1 MNGMLLSLRKAIPLL
16 ACVVLLLGLAACG
29 GGEGEDGGQGTAA
42 PSTGTAAPSTGTA
55 TASGGTVE
63 ITLWHSEVASNLDTL
78 QALVRRFNNSQTEV
92 KVKLAFQGAEVNEFM
107 AKLLA
112 SLGGG
117 APTMVYVTEGNAQ
130 RLIDSGAVTPVQD
143 FIDQDKYDLSALD
156 KKSVDYYTLDG
167 KLWAMP
173 FAADIPLLYYN
184 KLAFSEVGLDPEKPP
199 KDLEELRQVSEKMV
213 KRDSHGNLTRS
224 GVAIDIDS
232 WHLQVTLQEHGDLY
246 VNNDNGRAG
255 RATAVEFNGPTG
267 QAFFQWWRDMVKD
280 DLAINVGRNL
290 TAADTFL
297 AMGAGRTAMTV
308 GSSSALRSVVDVLEG
323 GLAQTEV
330 ELGVANQ
337 PGVPGGTGLPG
348 VYSRALWIMNRSP
361 KEKQEAAWKYIKWL
375 MEPEQQAEWYA
386 GSGFLPVSL
395 SAYDLPA
402 AKEIEAKYPQ
412 FKVAAELYLATS
424 SSPATLGPLL
434 GPQLDVSE
442 FINKQIEEMLVG
454 DKDPIEALNDA
465 AKESNETIA
474 EYNRRIE

>member
-1 MNGMLLSLRKAIPLL
+1 
-16 ACVVLLLGLAACG
+16 
-29 GGEGEDGGQGTAA
+29 
-42 PSTGTAAPSTGTA
+42 
-55 TASGGTVE
+55 
-63 ITLWHSEVASNLDTL
+63 
-78 QALVRRFNNSQTEV
+78 
-92 KVKLAFQGAEVNEFM
+92 
-107 AKLLA
+107 
-112 SLGGG
+112 
-117 APTMVYVTEGNAQ
+117 
-130 RLIDSGAVTPVQD
+130 VQD
-143 FIDQDKYDLSALD
+143 FIDQENYDLADLD
-156 KKSVDYYTLDG
+156 KKAVAYYTLDG

-173 FAADIPLLYYN
+173 FGMIVPLLYYN
-184 KLAFSEVGLDPEKPP
+184 KIPLREVGLDPEKPP
-199 KDLEELRQVSEKMV
+199 KDTEELRQASEKLV
-213 KRDSHGNLTRS
+213 KRDSNGNLTRT
-224 GVAIDIDS
+224 GLAIDITA
-232 WHLQVTLQEHGDLY
+232 WHLDLVLQEHGDLY
-246 VNNDNGRAG
+246 ANNENGRAG
-255 RATAVEFNGPTG
+255 RATEVLFNGPTG

-323 GLAQTEV
+323 GLAQTKV

-348 VYSRALWIMNRSP
+348 IYSRALWIMNSSP
-361 KEKQEAAWKYIKWL
+361 KEEQEAAWKFIKWL

-386 GSGFLPVSL
+386 GSGFLPVSI
-395 SAYDLPA
+395 SAYELPA

-442 FINKQIEEMLVG
+442 FINKQIEEMLIG
-454 DKDPIEALNDA
+454 DKDPIDAINDA